1 MTDGRAYPPTAWD
14 ERSTLAAMLGYVRAT
29 AVFKCEDLAE
39 DLAHAAP
46 LPTPPLSSIGGFV
59 NHLQW
64 VEHGWFEHSTQGG
77 PDRPPCTEEEPD
89 RELSLGAEIPLGEA
103 LAGYAEQ
110 AAITDAVIA
119 GHDLDDRSVWRS
131 MMAAGSVSSWPP
143 PPPPVGRG
151 SWGLMPLAAH
161 HTAISPMMAALEPPG
176 GAHPGWVSSWPAC
189 PLIRLARSVTGWD
202 RSARYWPQT
211 G

>member
-77 PDRPPCTEEEPD
+77 RIDHRVRRRSRTESC
-89 RELSLGAEIPLGEA
+89 R
-103 LAGYAEQ
+103 LAPRFRRA
-110 AAITDAVIA
+110 
-119 GHDLDDRSVWRS
+119 RR
-131 MMAAGSVSSWPP
+131 
-143 PPPPVGRG
+143 
-151 SWGLMPLAAH
+151 
-161 HTAISPMMAALEPPG
+161 
-176 GAHPGWVSSWPAC
+176 WPAT
-189 PLIRLARSVTGWD
+189 PSRPRLRMPSSPDTTLTTG
-202 RSARYWPQT
+202 RCGAP
-211 G
+211 